1 MRRNKDGVMVKVDV
15 KASKGR
21 RLRYTIHEKL
31 QDFMAP
37 VAEKKLGWWEE
48 RQIREFFGSLL
59 GQKKVAEQ
67 GLDLDRDTDSDTDR
81 DFLSEE
87 NGLRVFG

>member
-1 MRRNKDGVMVKVDV
+1 MRKKDGVMVKVDV

-48 RQIREFFGSLL
+48 RQIGELFGSIL
-59 GQKKVAEQ
+59 GQKKVTDQEI
-67 GLDLDRDTDSDTDR
+67 DLDRGANSDTDG
-81 DFLSEE
+81 DFLNEE

>member
-1 MRRNKDGVMVKVDV
+1 MVKVDV

-21 RLRYTIHEKL
+21 RLRYTIHEKI

-48 RQIREFFGSLL
+48 RQIRELFGSLL
-59 GQKKVAEQ
+59 GQKKVVEQ
-67 GLDLDRDTDSDTDR
+67 EIDLGRSVGLGADGDL
-81 DFLSEE
+81 LNEE
-87 NGLRVFG
+87 DGLRVFG

>member
-1 MRRNKDGVMVKVDV
+1 MVKVDV

-21 RLRYTIHEKL
+21 RLRYTIHEKI

-48 RQIREFFGSLL
+48 RQIRELFGSLL

-67 GLDLDRDTDSDTDR
+67 EIDLGRSVGLGADGDL
-81 DFLSEE
+81 LNEE
-87 NGLRVFG
+87 DGLRVFG